1 MERFYKLISHRGGF
15 TGEESNKLVERLQ
28 KNRRKLF
35 TFLDFDDVPWNNNN
49 AEHAV
54 KAFVSLR
61 RVIDGS
67 TTEEGLRDYLNSAEP
82 MRDVQIQKCRF
93 PPFSAIRFEGHR

>member
-1 MERFYKLISHRGGF
+1 M
-15 TGEESNKLVERLQ
+15 
-28 KNRRKLF
+28 F

-61 RVIDGS
+61 RIIMV
-67 TTEEGLRDYLNSAEP
+67 RRPKKASAT
-82 MRDVQIQKCRF
+82 I
-93 PPFSAIRFEGHR
+93 